1 MPGVHSLNQPYQG
14 LRPSRLV
21 SLDIE
26 IFLLYRV
33 SMGDNIRLLVHRLL
47 GGPKLAAGSP
57 ETIENIDSKG
67 HPITQFPEISLEE
80 AIDKLFDNR
89 KQVALQIAGRLR
101 SCPTWDVQILYLYD
115 EIRQCILFGINGTAI
130 ILCAILVEF
139 ILKYAIFSKRQKDNV
154 NFNSEA
160 WKEFKGKMTLRPAI
174 EAAKKG
180 RLITDEMAGSLHSFA
195 NDIRDTYSHFNIQAI
210 TKDFYFKDVSVLNA
224 ETGQDEVRDIPA
236 DFTPGFQILAK
247 STLDEQTVWKVFQF
261 SDTVVQHLL
270 SHIKET
276 A

>member
-1 MPGVHSLNQPYQG
+1 
-14 LRPSRLV
+14 
-21 SLDIE
+21 
-26 IFLLYRV
+26 
-33 SMGDNIRLLVHRLL
+33 MGDNIRLLVFRLL
-47 GGPKLAAGSP
+47 KGPKLAFGSP
-57 ETIENIDSKG
+57 EAIEKADSKG
-67 HPITQFPEISLEE
+67 HPITQIPEISLEE
-80 AIDKLFDNR
+80 SIDKLFDNR
-89 KQVALQIAGRLR
+89 KQVALKIAGRLR

-160 WKEFKGKMTLRPAI
+160 WKEFKGKMTLRTTI
-174 EAAKKG
+174 EAAKKQ

-210 TKDFYFKDVSVLNA
+210 TKGYYFEDVSVLNA
-224 ETGQDEVRDIPA
+224 ETGQNEIRDIPA

-247 STLDEQTVWKVFQF
+247 STLDEQTVWKVFEF
-261 SDTVVQHLL
+261 SDTIVQHLL
-270 SHIKET
+270 SQIKET